1 MADETETTTKT
12 KSYDEAYVSGLRA
25 EAKGYR
31 EETNAARARA
41 EAAEVAAAKA
51 TTDAATSLAAAHAAT
66 AEAQAR
72 GVAAIREAALKIA
85 AKDAGMIDL
94 DGLKILD
101 TSAVKVDDAGNV
113 TIPDAFFVDA
123 KKAKSY
129 LFAVTG
135 ADTGTTTTT
144 AKTPT
149 PKETGKVVDAMTMSN
164 EEYAAA
170 KAVALRTR

>member
-1 MADETETTTKT
+1 M
-12 KSYDEAYVSGLRA
+12 LRLPRRTPGDGIYA
-25 EAKGYR
+25 
-31 EETNAARARA
+31 
-41 EAAEVAAAKA
+41 
-51 TTDAATSLAAAHAAT
+51 
-66 AEAQAR
+66 
-72 GVAAIREAALKIA
+72 IA

-144 AKTPT
+144 AKAPP

-164 EEYAAA
+164 DEYAAA